1 MMRKAIIVSV
11 TEQKQLEIPAEI
23 QANLHPGDE
32 YIVWE
37 TKDGFL
43 FKKVQKN
50 LALDNLLEKVKELG
64 TDPNQPTLEEISQ
77 IVRNIRASN
86 SSA

>member
-1 MMRKAIIVSV
+1 MRKAIIVSV
-11 TEQKQLEIPAEI
+11 TEQRQLEIPAEI
-23 QANLHPGDE
+23 QAKLQPGDE

-50 LALDNLLEKVKELG
+50 LELDDLLENVEKLG
-64 TDPNQPTLEEISQ
+64 TDPNQLTLEEISQ
-77 IVRNIRASN
+77 IVRNICTSN

>member
-1 MMRKAIIVSV
+1 MDKAIIVSI
-11 TEQKQLEIPAEI
+11 TEQRQLEIPAEI
-23 QANLHPGDE
+23 QAHLHPSDE
-32 YIVWE
+32 YIVWK

-50 LALDNLLEKVKELG
+50 LELADLLEKVKELG

-77 IVRNIRASN
+77 IVHEIRTSN
-86 SSA
+86 PRA

>member
-1 MMRKAIIVSV
+1 MYKAIVVSV
-11 TEQKQLEIPAEI
+11 TEQRQLEIPAEI
-23 QANLHPGDE
+23 QANLQPGDE
-32 YIVWE
+32 YMVWE

-50 LALDNLLEKVKELG
+50 LELADLFEKVKELG

-77 IVRNIRASN
+77 IVHEIRASN
-86 SSA
+86 LSA